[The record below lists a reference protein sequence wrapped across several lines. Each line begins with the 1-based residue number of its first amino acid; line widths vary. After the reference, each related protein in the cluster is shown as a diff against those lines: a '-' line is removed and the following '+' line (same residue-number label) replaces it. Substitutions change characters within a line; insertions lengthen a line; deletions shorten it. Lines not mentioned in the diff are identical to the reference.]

1 MEAICA
7 KFNERQA
14 KTVGVLPFRLDQKKK
29 ENGGRL
35 IEISV
40 YLPGPDLCNAFL
52 QPALKLLQFFQ

>member
-1 MEAICA
+1 MKDKRKRWGFSPSDLI
-7 KFNERQA
+7 K
-14 KTVGVLPFRLDQKKK
+14 KKK